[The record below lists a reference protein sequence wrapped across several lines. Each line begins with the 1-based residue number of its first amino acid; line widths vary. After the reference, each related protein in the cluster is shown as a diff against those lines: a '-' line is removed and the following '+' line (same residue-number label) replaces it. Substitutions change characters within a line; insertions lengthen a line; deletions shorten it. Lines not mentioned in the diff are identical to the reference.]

1 MNDKKTDQLTIYD
14 TRGRK
19 VSIRRDKPPLPHSE
33 DQRSIRCSAEEFDK
47 IRQYTMASLNLLP
60 KNKSNSFGSNA
71 VSTTDYK
78 QSEVRDIVKNF
89 KTEANQVKIVEVSQQ
104 LYAVSTQYK
113 RLVNHFS
120 GMPLYSTVIA
130 PTKDLKSFTNGKTK
144 NDAIKKQYRE
154 IGELLKKMDL
164 SDTFRKQHKRALV
177 EDVVFG
183 WVHETDESFFIQNFD
198 FKISKISSIEDGVF
212 NFALD
217 MSSFESDETK
227 LEFMP
232 KEVNNLYKKWKR
244 QKKKDSQ
251 ISEWVELPSEKTFCL
266 KVSDEMLE
274 TFPFFAGVFDSIY
287 DVDAFKQ
294 LRKDSAELANYMAIV
309 QKLPI
314 REGSN
319 DNNDFLLDAQM
330 YQYFTQMA
338 QTMVPDQV
346 GVFTTPMEIDTV
358 KFDGKKAGDDGVEKA
373 TKDVWNDSGISSV
386 LFNTEASST
395 TQGLNSSIKTD
406 EELVFDT
413 LSQMA
418 RWLNRYLKFKYKK
431 KLIFGINILDVTVF
445 NQKEK
450 YDMYLSAGQYGIPV
464 KSHIASTVGL
474 QPIELMSMAYLEN
487 DVLAMHEEFIPLQS
501 SHTMSGKE
509 DGSAVKS
516 TKNESDAN
524 DTNGGR
530 EKLPDNERSSETER
544 NDTKPSATS
553 KA

>member
-1 MNDKKTDQLTIYD
+1 
-14 TRGRK
+14 
-19 VSIRRDKPPLPHSE
+19 
-33 DQRSIRCSAEEFDK
+33 
-47 IRQYTMASLNLLP
+47 
-60 KNKSNSFGSNA
+60 
-71 VSTTDYK
+71 
-78 QSEVRDIVKNF
+78 
-89 KTEANQVKIVEVSQQ
+89 
-104 LYAVSTQYK
+104 
-113 RLVNHFS
+113 
-120 GMPLYSTVIA
+120 
-130 PTKDLKSFTNGKTK
+130 
-144 NDAIKKQYRE
+144 
-154 IGELLKKMDL
+154 
-164 SDTFRKQHKRALV
+164 
-177 EDVVFG
+177 
-183 WVHETDESFFIQNFD
+183 
-198 FKISKISSIEDGVF
+198 
-212 NFALD
+212 

-232 KEVNNLYKKWKR
+232 KEVNNLFKQWKR
-244 QKKKDSQ
+244 KKSKDSQ

-338 QTMVPDQV
+338 QSMVPDQV
-346 GVFTTPMEIDTV
+346 GVFTSPMEIDTV
-358 KFDGKKAGDDGVEKA
+358 KFDDKKAGDDGVEKA

-395 TQGLNSSIKTD
+395 TQGLSSSLKTD

-413 LSQMA
+413 LSQMT
-418 RWLNRYLKFKYKK
+418 RWLNRYLKFKFKK
-431 KLIFGINILDVTVF
+431 KLLYSINILDITVF

-464 KSHIASTVGL
+464 KSHIASAIGM

-487 DVLAMHEEFIPLQS
+487 DILAMHEEFIPLQS
-501 SHTMSGKE
+501 SHTMSGKDDE
-509 DGSAVKS
+509 AQSGSSNNK
-516 TKNESDAN
+516 SDAN
-524 DTNGGR
+524 ENTGGR
-530 EKLPDNERSSETER
+530 EKLPDNERTSETER